1 MTTLF
6 SWSSEKKKEGR
17 EGESE
22 VRERQEGRQEGREAG
37 RPGGRQEGR
46 NKTISTISSSFI
58 WGSSQEMNRGTHCRA
73 RSNSQAFCRT
83 AVHLFLSGIQVL
95 KCLTP
100 VGHGDTSDRTLA
112 YKCRH
117 MHPVLVHFCPGCMS
131 EINQPQL
138 FCLQF
143 FPEQAFL
150 RILALCFWASQ
161 I

>member
-58 WGSSQEMNRGTHCRA
+58 WGSSQEMNRGDTLSCKKQFTGFLQNYC
-73 RSNSQAFCRT
+73 SLVFKWNSSTEVPHSSR
-83 AVHLFLSGIQVL
+83 
-95 KCLTP
+95 P
-100 VGHGDTSDRTLA
+100 
-112 YKCRH
+112 
-117 MHPVLVHFCPGCMS
+117 
-131 EINQPQL
+131 
-138 FCLQF
+138 
-143 FPEQAFL
+143 
-150 RILALCFWASQ
+150 W
-161 I
+161 